1 MLGASVM
8 GRGSTVSGAKWRGGG
23 WSLGELRVGAWAGLQ
38 VGVGLN
44 SKGEGLYLAETLLL
58 IRTFL

>member
-1 MLGASVM
+1 MLGVSVM

-23 WSLGELRVGAWAGLQ
+23 GGWSWGELRVGAWAGLV

-44 SKGEGLYLAETLLL
+44 SKWEGL
-58 IRTFL
+58 

>member
-8 GRGSTVSGAKWRGGG
+8 GRGSTVSGAKWRRGG
-23 WSLGELRVGAWAGLQ
+23 WSWGKLRVRAWAGLA

-44 SKGEGLYLAETLLL
+44 SKGEGL
-58 IRTFL
+58 